1 MSWYNHPKYIKARQ
15 LFIESFSPWKL
26 QSLHYYLPKIVFICG
41 GDGNYHPNRKIL
53 ESYFDI
59 HLKKF
64 LTFRAEDAWNVIS
77 KKTGENSLAHEEWLA
92 GFSDVVI
99 ILVESFGTAAEL
111 GAFSI
116 SEPLRKKLLPIL
128 NKNFETH
135 PSFLNTG
142 PVKWVNSESKFQP
155 CIFADF
161 NCILTAIPD
170 IEKRINKTVQDRIS
184 SADRFGKYAFTNKV
198 LLFFLLQILVV
209 LGPISLDEIS
219 DISFALLGVRDK
231 KQMEFMLTIGVALE
245 IFEIIRNEK
254 DTEFYYCR
262 DFERLFS
269 AENTKKLLHRIQLNR
284 ARSLSGL
291 QKIDAFQKLITKIHL

>member
-1 MSWYNHPKYIKARQ
+1 MSWYKHPKYIQARQ

-26 QSLHYYLPKIVFICG
+26 QSLHYHLPKIVFICG
-41 GDGNYHPNRKIL
+41 GDEAYHPNRKVL
-53 ESYFDI
+53 ESYFRS

-77 KKTGENSLAHEEWLA
+77 KKPGENSLAHEEWLA

-128 NKNFETH
+128 NKDYESH

-161 NCILTAIPD
+161 NTILTAIPD
-170 IEKRINKTVQDRIS
+170 IEKRINKTVQDRVS
-184 SADRFGKYAFTNKV
+184 TTDRFGKYYFTNKV
-198 LLFFLLQILVV
+198 LLFFLLQILVA
-209 LGPISLDEIS
+209 LGPISLDEVN
-219 DISFALLGVRDK
+219 DISFALLGVKDK
-231 KQMEFMLTIGVALE
+231 KQMEFMLAIGVALG
-245 IFEIIRNEK
+245 IFEIIK
-254 DTEFYYCR
+254 DHAETEFYYCR

-284 ARSLSGL
+284 ARTLSGL
-291 QKIDAFQKLITKIHL
+291 QKIDAFQKLTKGIHQ